1 MINIIVSLLI
11 AGIAG
16 WLTGKIMNVDGNMV
30 LNILLGIVGG
40 VVGNIVLSII
50 GIHGSGFIGN
60 IIVAVIGS
68 CIVIWLVN
76 KLTKK

>member
-1 MINIIVSLLI
+1 MINVIVSLLI

-16 WLTGKIMNVDGNMV
+16 WLTGKIMNVNGNMV
-30 LNILLGIVGG
+30 LNVLLGIVGG
-40 VVGNIVLSII
+40 VVGNIALSII

-60 IIVAVIGS
+60 VIVAVIGS

>member
-1 MINIIVSLLI
+1 MISIIVSLLV

-30 LNILLGIVGG
+30 LNVILGMVGG
-40 VVGNIVLSII
+40 VVGNIVLSLI
-50 GIHGSGFIGN
+50 GIHGSGFVGN

-76 KLTKK
+76 KFTNK